1 MTLKQSFA
9 SRAQWTRAL
18 IFAAAAFS
26 GVAIVFSTSARA
38 AESSWRTHAYSQ
50 TSEFALR
57 LTLLE
62 FTDKNDLNCAATTAL
77 TDKMRLKNYPIQRVE
92 RSQNAETLFSLYRV
106 ETTPT
111 FVLLLDGKEFGR
123 AVVGQDD
130 VSVTTRRL
138 LRLFQ
143 RGRDAV
149 AANPCAKALDK
160 LVASRPAPTRGL
172 LPPEVRA
179 QVADGTASEGL
190 EPEREIDYSVLDS
203 RTEEI
208 SDLIGEERLERACA
222 RVLVENPE
230 GGVERETAGVVVHYN
245 SQYREALV
253 AVAAS
258 PFKGIAEPALYPGVT
273 LEVWNPLKGEIE
285 KTGAQCVFCD
295 QQTGIAYVAA
305 QVSEAIKPAAFLP
318 KKSPLTAGDRCFTAL
333 RNGAEVARTPRDILD
348 VDFRRFFETSDG
360 QSSYAS
366 YAIVTNPQGQT
377 ATGAPI
383 FMKRNGRYYVAGI
396 LAATNEKGEGIVAP
410 TTIMSQTL
418 LSNRNLTTVYRDQIA
433 GKFDA
438 AATDAEID
446 SAIARLEILD
456 REKASA
462 QDSAPA
468 QTPQYSLLT
477 DDQSVAVALSEP
489 TEAPDA
495 FVELAA
501 QNVDLTNRVEAEAAL
516 DGAAGE
522 TSRSEEFPTTAK
534 DAFARS
540 EAAATALN
548 DNADFQFG
556 QDSFPVADSFPR
568 VDESTLPQGTTP
580 ESAAN
585 VRSAL
590 ALNDSF
596 ATSTAAPSSSLPESN
611 APLAQTPASVQQSPV
626 QSLEPTLMPRDEFA
640 QNATP
645 SLDWNNQD
653 PRQPAPVAQNNAALV
668 ASASPTPPETIRSTT
683 FEPGYDAQT
692 AEVFRLEEEQFEEAL
707 AALRRRGL
715 EGAEIICIVNWGGET
730 TGARESEVVR
740 LPRRTALKNPAA
752 SSVELARSPQNV
764 PAQAPAG
771 APQQIV
777 PTPRPTMTSQDPT
790 TLVY

>member
-9 SRAQWTRAL
+9 SRAQRTRAL
-18 IFAAAAFS
+18 IFAAAALFCAS
-26 GVAIVFSTSARA
+26 CVFSTSARA
-38 AESSWRTHAYSQ
+38 AEPSWRTHAYSQ

-62 FTDKNDLNCAATTAL
+62 FTDKNDPKCAPTSAL

-92 RSQNAETLFSLYRV
+92 RSPNAESLFSLYRV

-130 VSVTTRRL
+130 VSATTKRL

-149 AANPCAKALDK
+149 AANPSAKALDK
-160 LVASRPAPTRGL
+160 LVATRPAPTRGL
-172 LPPEVRA
+172 LTPDFRA
-179 QVADGTASEGL
+179 QVADGIASEDSAT
-190 EPEREIDYSVLDS
+190 EDEIDYSALDS

-230 GGVERETAGVVVHYN
+230 GGVERETAGVVIHYN

-253 AVAAS
+253 AVAAL
-258 PFKGIAEPALYPGVT
+258 PFKGIDEPALYPGVT
-273 LEVWNPLKGEIE
+273 LEVWNPSKGEIE

-318 KKSPLTAGDRCFTAL
+318 KNTPLNAGDRCFTAL
-333 RNGAEVARTPRDILD
+333 RSGADVAKTSRDVLN
-348 VDFRRFFETSDG
+348 VDFRRFFETPDG

-366 YAIVTNPQGQT
+366 YAVVTNPQAQGVL
-377 ATGAPI
+377 GAPV
-383 FMKRNGRYYVAGI
+383 FVKRNGRYYVAGV
-396 LAATNEKGEGIVAP
+396 LAATNEKGEGIVVTAS
-410 TTIMSQTL
+410 IMAQTL

-446 SAIARLEILD
+446 SAIKRLEILD
-456 REKASA
+456 REKAVA
-462 QDSAPA
+462 QDTAPA

-477 DDQSVAVALSEP
+477 DDQSVAVSLSEP
-489 TEAPDA
+489 TAAPDA
-495 FVELAA
+495 FVELAT
-501 QNVDLTNRVEAEAAL
+501 QNVDLPNRVELESAL
-516 DGAAGE
+516 DGATGE
-522 TSRSEEFPTTAK
+522 SSSEEEFPTSAK

-540 EAAATALN
+540 EAAATALS
-548 DNADFQFG
+548 DNAGFQFG
-556 QDSFPVADSFPR
+556 EDAFPVADAFPR
-568 VDESTLPQGTTP
+568 ADEPTSTQEATP
-580 ESAAN
+580 ESAEIS
-585 VRSAL
+585 RSAL
-590 ALNDSF
+590 ALNDNF
-596 ATSTAAPSSSLPESN
+596 AAPNAASTLPEAN
-611 APLAQTPASVQQSPV
+611 APLAQFPVPTPTPSAEVA
-626 QSLEPTLMPRDEFA
+626 R
-640 QNATP
+640 NATP
-645 SLDWNNQD
+645 LDRKNQI
-653 PRQPAPVAQNNAALV
+653 PEQTVPVAQNNDALV
-668 ASASPTPPETIRSTT
+668 ASASPTNDTIRSTT
-683 FEPGYDAQT
+683 FAPGYDPQT

-715 EGAEIICIVNWGGET
+715 EGAEIICIVNWGGEAS
-730 TGARESEVVR
+730 GSRESEVVR

-752 SSVELARSPQNV
+752 SSVELARSPENV
-764 PAQAPAG
+764 QPQAPETLPHPSA
-771 APQQIV
+771 ATSQ
-777 PTPRPTMTSQDPT
+777 PTMTSRVPT
-790 TLVY
+790 TLIY

>member
-9 SRAQWTRAL
+9 SRAQRTRAL
-18 IFAAAAFS
+18 IFAAAALFCAS
-26 GVAIVFSTSARA
+26 CVFSTSARA
-38 AESSWRTHAYSQ
+38 AEPSWRTHAYSQ

-62 FTDKNDLNCAATTAL
+62 FTDKNDPKCAPTSAL

-92 RSQNAETLFSLYRV
+92 RSPNAESLFSLYRV

-130 VSVTTRRL
+130 VSATTKRL

-149 AANPCAKALDK
+149 AANPSAKALDK
-160 LVASRPAPTRGL
+160 LVATRPAPTRGL
-172 LPPEVRA
+172 LTPDFRA
-179 QVADGTASEGL
+179 QVADGIASEDSAT
-190 EPEREIDYSVLDS
+190 EDEIDYSALDS

-230 GGVERETAGVVVHYN
+230 GGVERETAGVVIHYN

-253 AVAAS
+253 AVAAL
-258 PFKGIAEPALYPGVT
+258 PFKGIDEPALYPGVT
-273 LEVWNPLKGEIE
+273 LEVWNPSKGEIE

-318 KKSPLTAGDRCFTAL
+318 KNTPLNAGDRCFTAL
-333 RNGAEVARTPRDILD
+333 RSGADVAKTSRDVLN
-348 VDFRRFFETSDG
+348 VAFRRFFETPDG

-366 YAIVTNPQGQT
+366 YAIVTNPQAQGVL
-377 ATGAPI
+377 GAPV
-383 FMKRNGRYYVAGI
+383 FVKRNGRYYVAGV
-396 LAATNEKGEGIVAP
+396 LAATNEKGEGIVVTAS
-410 TTIMSQTL
+410 IMAQTL

-446 SAIARLEILD
+446 SAIKRLEILD
-456 REKASA
+456 REKAVA
-462 QDSAPA
+462 QDTAPA

-477 DDQSVAVALSEP
+477 DDQSVAVSLSEP
-489 TEAPDA
+489 TAAPDA

-501 QNVDLTNRVEAEAAL
+501 QNVDLPNRVELESAL
-516 DGAAGE
+516 DGATGE
-522 TSRSEEFPTTAK
+522 SSSEEEFPTSAK

-540 EAAATALN
+540 EAAATALS
-548 DNADFQFG
+548 DNAGFQFG
-556 QDSFPVADSFPR
+556 EDAFPVADAFPR
-568 VDESTLPQGTTP
+568 ADEPTSTQEATP
-580 ESAAN
+580 ESAEIS
-585 VRSAL
+585 RSAL
-590 ALNDSF
+590 ALNDNF
-596 ATSTAAPSSSLPESN
+596 AAPNAASTLPEAN
-611 APLAQTPASVQQSPV
+611 APLAQFPVPTPTPSAEVA
-626 QSLEPTLMPRDEFA
+626 R
-640 QNATP
+640 NATP
-645 SLDWNNQD
+645 LDRKNQI
-653 PRQPAPVAQNNAALV
+653 PEQTVPVAQNNDALV
-668 ASASPTPPETIRSTT
+668 ASASPTNDTIRSTT
-683 FEPGYDAQT
+683 FAPGYDPQT

-715 EGAEIICIVNWGGET
+715 EGAEIICIVNWGGEAS
-730 TGARESEVVR
+730 GSRESEVVR

-752 SSVELARSPQNV
+752 SSVELARSPENV
-764 PAQAPAG
+764 QPQAPETLPHPSA
-771 APQQIV
+771 ATSQ
-777 PTPRPTMTSQDPT
+777 PTMTSRVPT
-790 TLVY
+790 TLIY

>member
-9 SRAQWTRAL
+9 SRAQRTRAL
-18 IFAAAAFS
+18 IFAAAALFCAS
-26 GVAIVFSTSARA
+26 CVFSTSARA
-38 AESSWRTHAYSQ
+38 AEPSWRTHAYSQ

-62 FTDKNDLNCAATTAL
+62 FTDKNDPKCAPTSAL

-92 RSQNAETLFSLYRV
+92 RSPNAESLFSLYRV

-130 VSVTTRRL
+130 VSATTKRL

-149 AANPCAKALDK
+149 AANPSAKALDK
-160 LVASRPAPTRGL
+160 LVATRPAPTRGL
-172 LPPEVRA
+172 LTPDFRA
-179 QVADGTASEGL
+179 QVADGIASEDSAT
-190 EPEREIDYSVLDS
+190 EDEIDYSALDS

-230 GGVERETAGVVVHYN
+230 GGVERETAGVVIHYN

-253 AVAAS
+253 AVAAL
-258 PFKGIAEPALYPGVT
+258 PFKGIDEPALYPGVT
-273 LEVWNPLKGEIE
+273 LEVWNPSKGEIE

-318 KKSPLTAGDRCFTAL
+318 KNTPLNAGDRCFTAL
-333 RNGAEVARTPRDILD
+333 RSGADVAKTSRDVLN
-348 VDFRRFFETSDG
+348 VDFRRFFETPDG

-366 YAIVTNPQGQT
+366 YAIVTNPQAQGVL
-377 ATGAPI
+377 GAPV
-383 FMKRNGRYYVAGI
+383 FVKRNGRYYVAGV
-396 LAATNEKGEGIVAP
+396 LAATNEKGEGIVVTAS
-410 TTIMSQTL
+410 IMAQTL

-446 SAIARLEILD
+446 SAIKRLEILD
-456 REKASA
+456 REKAVA
-462 QDSAPA
+462 QDTAPA

-477 DDQSVAVALSEP
+477 DDQSVAVSLSEP
-489 TEAPDA
+489 TAAPDA

-501 QNVDLTNRVEAEAAL
+501 QNVDLPNRVELESAL
-516 DGAAGE
+516 DGATGE
-522 TSRSEEFPTTAK
+522 SSSEEEFPTSAK

-540 EAAATALN
+540 EAAATALS
-548 DNADFQFG
+548 DNAGFQFG
-556 QDSFPVADSFPR
+556 EDAFPVADAFPR
-568 VDESTLPQGTTP
+568 ADEPTSTQEATP
-580 ESAAN
+580 ESAEN
-585 VRSAL
+585 SRSAL
-590 ALNDSF
+590 ALNENF
-596 ATSTAAPSSSLPESN
+596 AAPGAASTLPEAN
-611 APLAQTPASVQQSPV
+611 APLAQFPVPTSTPSAEVS
-626 QSLEPTLMPRDEFA
+626 R
-640 QNATP
+640 NATP
-645 SLDWNNQD
+645 LDRKNQI
-653 PRQPAPVAQNNAALV
+653 PEQTVPVAQNNDALV
-668 ASASPTPPETIRSTT
+668 ASASPTNDTIRSTT
-683 FEPGYDAQT
+683 FAPGYDPQT

-715 EGAEIICIVNWGGET
+715 EGAEIICIVNWGGEAS
-730 TGARESEVVR
+730 GSRESEVVR

-752 SSVELARSPQNV
+752 SSVELARSPENV
-764 PAQAPAG
+764 QPQAPETLPHPSA
-771 APQQIV
+771 ATSQ
-777 PTPRPTMTSQDPT
+777 PTMTSRVPT
-790 TLVY
+790 TLIY

>member
-9 SRAQWTRAL
+9 SRAQRTRAL
-18 IFAAAAFS
+18 IFAAAALFCAS
-26 GVAIVFSTSARA
+26 CVFSTSARA
-38 AESSWRTHAYSQ
+38 AEPSWRTHAYSQ

-62 FTDKNDLNCAATTAL
+62 FTDKNDPKCAPTSAL

-92 RSQNAETLFSLYRV
+92 RSPNAESLFSLYRV

-130 VSVTTRRL
+130 VSATTKRL

-149 AANPCAKALDK
+149 AANPSAKALDK
-160 LVASRPAPTRGL
+160 LVATRPAPTRGL
-172 LPPEVRA
+172 LTPDFRA
-179 QVADGTASEGL
+179 QVADGIASEDSAT
-190 EPEREIDYSVLDS
+190 EDEIDYSALDS

-230 GGVERETAGVVVHYN
+230 GGVERETAGVVIHYN

-253 AVAAS
+253 AVAAL
-258 PFKGIAEPALYPGVT
+258 PFKGIDEPALYPGVT
-273 LEVWNPLKGEIE
+273 LEVWNPSKGEIE

-318 KKSPLTAGDRCFTAL
+318 KNTPLNAGDRCFTAL
-333 RNGAEVARTPRDILD
+333 RSGADVAKTSRDVLN
-348 VDFRRFFETSDG
+348 VDFRRFFETPDG

-366 YAIVTNPQGQT
+366 YAIVTNPQAQGVL
-377 ATGAPI
+377 GAPV
-383 FMKRNGRYYVAGI
+383 FVKRNGRYYVAGV
-396 LAATNEKGEGIVAP
+396 LAATNEKGEGIVVTAS
-410 TTIMSQTL
+410 IMAQTL

-446 SAIARLEILD
+446 SAIKRLEILD
-456 REKASA
+456 REKAVA
-462 QDSAPA
+462 QDTAPA

-477 DDQSVAVALSEP
+477 DDQSVAVSLSEP
-489 TEAPDA
+489 TAAPDA

-501 QNVDLTNRVEAEAAL
+501 QNVDLPNRVELESAL
-516 DGAAGE
+516 DGATGE
-522 TSRSEEFPTTAK
+522 SSSEEEFPTSAK

-540 EAAATALN
+540 EAAATALS
-548 DNADFQFG
+548 DNAGFQFG
-556 QDSFPVADSFPR
+556 EDAFPVADAFPR
-568 VDESTLPQGTTP
+568 ADEPTSTQEAMP
-580 ESAAN
+580 ESAEN
-585 VRSAL
+585 SRSAL
-590 ALNDSF
+590 ALNDNF
-596 ATSTAAPSSSLPESN
+596 AAPNSASTLPEAN
-611 APLAQTPASVQQSPV
+611 APLAQFPVPTPTPSAEVA
-626 QSLEPTLMPRDEFA
+626 R
-640 QNATP
+640 NATP
-645 SLDWNNQD
+645 LDRKNQI
-653 PRQPAPVAQNNAALV
+653 PEQTVPVAQNNDALV
-668 ASASPTPPETIRSTT
+668 ASASPTNDTIRSTT
-683 FEPGYDAQT
+683 FAPGYDPQT

-715 EGAEIICIVNWGGET
+715 EGAEIICIVNWGGEAS
-730 TGARESEVVR
+730 GSRESEVVR

-752 SSVELARSPQNV
+752 SSVELARSPENV
-764 PAQAPAG
+764 QPQAPETLPHPSA
-771 APQQIV
+771 ATSQ
-777 PTPRPTMTSQDPT
+777 PTMTSRVPT
-790 TLVY
+790 TLIY

>member
-1 MTLKQSFA
+1 MTLKQSFV

-18 IFAAAAFS
+18 IFAAAALFCGS
-26 GVAIVFSTSARA
+26 CVFSTNARA

-62 FTDKNDLNCAATTAL
+62 FTDKDDPKCVATSVL

-92 RSQNAETLFSLYRV
+92 RSQNAEALFSLYRV

-130 VSVTTRRL
+130 VSVTTKRL

-149 AANPCAKALDK
+149 AANPSAKALGK
-160 LVASRPAPTRGL
+160 LVATRPAPTRGL
-172 LPPEVRA
+172 LPPDVRA
-179 QVADGTASEGL
+179 QVADGGASEGAA
-190 EPEREIDYSVLDS
+190 PEREIDYSVLDS

-230 GGVERETAGVVVHYN
+230 GGVERETAGVVIHYN

-258 PFKGIAEPALYPGVT
+258 PFKGIDEPALYPGVT
-273 LEVWNPLKGEIE
+273 LEVWNPLKGAIE

-295 QQTGIAYVAA
+295 QQTGVAYVAA

-318 KKSPLTAGDRCFTAL
+318 KNTPLNAGDRCFTAL
-333 RNGAEVARTPRDILD
+333 RNGSEVAKTPRDVLN

-366 YAIVTNPQGQT
+366 YAIVTNPQAQ
-377 ATGAPI
+377 GAPGAPV
-383 FMKRNGRYYVAGI
+383 FVKRNGRYYVAGV
-396 LAATNEKGEGIVAP
+396 LAATNEKGEGIVVP
-410 TTIMSQTL
+410 TTIMAQTL

-456 REKASA
+456 REKAA
-462 QDSAPA
+462 LQDSAPA

-489 TEAPDA
+489 TAAPDA

-501 QNVDLTNRVEAEAAL
+501 QNVDLANRVEVESAL
-516 DGAAGE
+516 DGATGE
-522 TSRSEEFPTTAK
+522 SSSSEEFPTSAK

-540 EAAATALN
+540 EAAATALS
-548 DNADFQFG
+548 DNAGFQFG
-556 QDSFPVADSFPR
+556 EDAFPVANAFPR
-568 VDESTLPQGTTP
+568 ADESTLTQGTTP

-585 VRSAL
+585 ARSSL
-590 ALNDSF
+590 ALNDNF
-596 ATSTAAPSSSLPESN
+596 ATPSAAPTLPEAT
-611 APLAQTPASVQQSPV
+611 APLAPTPI
-626 QSLEPTLMPRDEFA
+626 PTPSAAPRDEFA
-640 QNATP
+640 QNAP
-645 SLDWNNQD
+645 SLDSKNQT
-653 PRQPAPVAQNNAALV
+653 PEQTAPVAQNNDALV
-668 ASASPTPPETIRSTT
+668 ASAAPMNETIRPTT
-683 FEPGYDAQT
+683 FAPGYDPQT

-715 EGAEIICIVNWGGET
+715 EGAEIICIVNWGGEA
-730 TGARESEVVR
+730 TGSRESEVVR

-752 SSVELARSPQNV
+752 SSVELARSPENV
-764 PAQAPAG
+764 QPKAPSTV
-771 APQQIV
+771 PQPNAATSQ
-777 PTPRPTMTSQDPT
+777 PTMTSQVPT
-790 TLVY
+790 NLIY

>member
-9 SRAQWTRAL
+9 SRAQRTRAL
-18 IFAAAAFS
+18 IFAAAVLFCGS
-26 GVAIVFSTSARA
+26 CVFSTNARA

-62 FTDKNDLNCAATTAL
+62 FTDKNDPKCVATSVL

-92 RSQNAETLFSLYRV
+92 RSQNAEALFSLYRV

-130 VSVTTRRL
+130 VSVTTKRL

-149 AANPCAKALDK
+149 AANPSAKALGK
-160 LVASRPAPTRGL
+160 LVATRPAPTRGL
-172 LPPEVRA
+172 LPPDVRA
-179 QVADGTASEGL
+179 QVADGVASEDAA
-190 EPEREIDYSVLDS
+190 PEREIDYSVLDS

-222 RVLVENPE
+222 RVLVENPG
-230 GGVERETAGVVVHYN
+230 GGVERETAGVVIHYN

-258 PFKGIAEPALYPGVT
+258 PFKGIDEPALYPGVI
-273 LEVWNPLKGEIE
+273 LEVWNPQKGEIE

-295 QQTGIAYVAA
+295 QQTGVAYVAA

-318 KKSPLTAGDRCFTAL
+318 KNAPLNAGDRCFTAL
-333 RNGAEVARTPRDILD
+333 RDGSEVAKTPRDVLN

-366 YAIVTNPQGQT
+366 YAIVTNPQAQ
-377 ATGAPI
+377 GAPGAPV
-383 FMKRNGRYYVAGI
+383 FVKRNGRYYVAGV
-396 LAATNEKGEGIVAP
+396 LAAMNEKGEGIVVPA
-410 TTIMSQTL
+410 TTMAQTL

-456 REKASA
+456 REKAASQA
-462 QDSAPA
+462 SAPA
-468 QTPQYSLLT
+468 QTSKYSLLT
-477 DDQSVAVALSEP
+477 DDQSVTVALSEP
-489 TEAPDA
+489 TAAPDA

-501 QNVDLTNRVEAEAAL
+501 QNVDLANRVEVESAL
-516 DGAAGE
+516 DGATGE
-522 TSRSEEFPTTAK
+522 SSSSEEFPTSAK

-540 EAAATALN
+540 EAAATALS
-548 DNADFQFG
+548 DNAGFQFG
-556 QDSFPVADSFPR
+556 EDAFPVANAFPS
-568 VDESTLPQGTTP
+568 VDESTPNQETTP
-580 ESAAN
+580 ESTAN
-585 VRSAL
+585 ARSSL
-590 ALNDSF
+590 ALNDNF
-596 ATSTAAPSSSLPESN
+596 ATPGAAPTLPEES
-611 APLAQTPASVQQSPV
+611 PLIAQTPTTTATMIPD
-626 QSLEPTLMPRDEFA
+626 PTPTPSAAPRDELA
-640 QNATP
+640 QNAP
-645 SLDWNNQD
+645 SLDSKNQT
-653 PRQPAPVAQNNAALV
+653 PAQTAPVAQNNGALV
-668 ASASPTPPETIRSTT
+668 ASASPTNETIRSTT
-683 FEPGYDAQT
+683 FAPGYDSQT

-715 EGAEIICIVNWGGET
+715 EGAEIICIVNWGGES

-752 SSVELARSPQNV
+752 SSVELARTPQNV
-764 PAQAPAG
+764 QPQAPTG
-771 APQQIV
+771 VPQPNAATSQ
-777 PTPRPTMTSQDPT
+777 PTMTSQAPAN
-790 TLVY
+790 LIY

>member
-18 IFAAAAFS
+18 IFAAAALFS
-26 GVAIVFSTSARA
+26 GSCVFSTNAGA

-62 FTDKNDLNCAATTAL
+62 FTDTNDPKCVATSVL

-130 VSVTTRRL
+130 VSVTTKRL

-149 AANPCAKALDK
+149 AANPSAKALDK

-172 LPPEVRA
+172 LTPDVRA
-179 QVADGTASEGL
+179 QIADGAASEDAA
-190 EPEREIDYSVLDS
+190 PEREIDYSVLDS

-230 GGVERETAGVVVHYN
+230 GGVERETAGVVIHYN

-258 PFKGIAEPALYPGVT
+258 PFKGIDEPALYPGVT

-295 QQTGIAYVAA
+295 QQTGVAYVAA

-318 KKSPLTAGDRCFTAL
+318 KNTPLNAGDRCFTAL
-333 RNGAEVARTPRDILD
+333 RSGADVAKTPRDVLN

-366 YAIVTNPQGQT
+366 YAIVSNSQAHGVP
-377 ATGAPI
+377 GAPV
-383 FMKRNGRYYVAGI
+383 FVKRNGRYYVAGV
-396 LAATNEKGEGIVAP
+396 LAATNEKGEGIVVPA
-410 TTIMSQTL
+410 TIMAQTL

-456 REKASA
+456 REKATA

-477 DDQSVAVALSEP
+477 DDQSVAVSLSEP
-489 TEAPDA
+489 TAAPDA

-501 QNVDLTNRVEAEAAL
+501 QNVELDNRVEIESAL
-516 DGAAGE
+516 DGATGE
-522 TSRSEEFPTTAK
+522 SSSSEEFPTSAK

-540 EAAATALN
+540 EAAATALS

-556 QDSFPVADSFPR
+556 EDAFPVANAFPR
-568 VDESTLPQGTTP
+568 ADESTLTQGTTP
-580 ESAAN
+580 ESAADA
-585 VRSAL
+585 RSAL
-590 ALNDSF
+590 ALNDNL
-596 ATSTAAPSSSLPESN
+596 ATPSAAPNLPEAN
-611 APLAQTPASVQQSPV
+611 APLAPTPT
-626 QSLEPTLMPRDEFA
+626 PTLNAAPRDEFA

-645 SLDWNNQD
+645 LDWKNQT
-653 PRQPAPVAQNNAALV
+653 PEQTAPVAQNNGALV
-668 ASASPTPPETIRSTT
+668 ASASPANEMVRSTT
-683 FEPGYDAQT
+683 FASGYDPQT

-715 EGAEIICIVNWGGET
+715 EGAEIICIVNWGGES
-730 TGARESEVVR
+730 TGSRESEVVR

-752 SSVELARSPQNV
+752 SSVELARSPENV
-764 PAQAPAG
+764 QSKAPTTV
-771 APQQIV
+771 PQPNV
-777 PTPRPTMTSQDPT
+777 ATPQPTMTSQVPT
-790 TLVY
+790 NLIY